1 MRWLPLGA
9 VLLIAV
15 GFGFGFLLRGDAD
28 APAAGL
34 IDTGFLQ
41 DMSVHHDQA
50 VDMATTELTGGADP
64 AVKNLAFDILTT
76 QQNQIGRMQ
85 GWLTAWGEPLLPTGG
100 HMAWMGGAHG
110 SHGAAPHGPAAAMPG
125 MADATELARLRSA
138 TPTDRDVLFLQLMLR
153 HHQGG
158 AEMLAVGAE
167 HAETGYV
174 RDLAR
179 RMSATQS
186 AESELLTDMLRRHG
200 APALPL
206 R

>member
-1 MRWLPLGA
+1 MRWLPFGA
-9 VLLIAV
+9 LLLILA
-15 GFGFGFLLRGDAD
+15 GFGFGYSMRDDPAP
-28 APAAGL
+28 PAAGL
-34 IDTGFLQ
+34 IDVGFLQ
-41 DMSVHHDQA
+41 DMSVHHEQA
-50 VDMATTELTGGADP
+50 VDMATTELTGGAD
-64 AVKNLAFDILTT
+64 AGVKNLAFDILTT
-76 QQNQIGRMQ
+76 QQNQVGRMQ

-100 HMAWMGGAHG
+100 HMAWMGGGHG
-110 SHGAAPHGPAAAMPG
+110 SHGATHGPVAAMPG
-125 MADATELARLRSA
+125 MADATELARLRTA
-138 TPTDRDVLFLQLMLR
+138 TPADRDVLFLQLMLR

-186 AESELLTDMLRRHG
+186 AESELLTDMLRQRG
-200 APALPL
+200 APVLPL

>member
-1 MRWLPLGA
+1 
-9 VLLIAV
+9 
-15 GFGFGFLLRGDAD
+15 
-28 APAAGL
+28 
-34 IDTGFLQ
+34 
-41 DMSVHHDQA
+41 
-50 VDMATTELTGGADP
+50 
-64 AVKNLAFDILTT
+64 VKNLAFDILTT

-85 GWLTAWGEPLLPTGG
+85 GWLTAWGKPLLPTGG
-100 HMAWMGGAHG
+100 HMAWMGGGHG
-110 SHGAAPHGPAAAMPG
+110 AHGAAHGPMAAMPG

-138 TPTDRDVLFLQLMLR
+138 TPADRDVLFLQLMLR

-186 AESELLTDMLRRHG
+186 AESELLTDMLRQRG
-200 APALPL
+200 APVLPL

>member
-1 MRWLPLGA
+1 VRWLPLGA
-9 VLLIAV
+9 ALLLAV
-15 GFGFGFLLRGDAD
+15 GFGLGFLLRDDSAP
-28 APAAGL
+28 PAAGL
-34 IDTGFLQ
+34 IDVGFLQ

-50 VDMATTELTGGADP
+50 VDMATTELTGGAD
-64 AVKNLAFDILTT
+64 AGVKNLAFDILTT

-85 GWLTAWGEPLLPTGG
+85 GWLTAWSEPLLPTGG
-100 HMAWMGGAHG
+100 HMAWMGGGHG
-110 SHGAAPHGPAAAMPG
+110 SHGAAPGPVAAMPG
-125 MADATELARLRSA
+125 MANAAELARLRAA
-138 TPTDRDVLFLQLMLR
+138 TPADRDALFLQLMLR

-186 AESELLTDMLRRHG
+186 AESELLTDMLRQRG
-200 APALPL
+200 VSVLPL

>member
-1 MRWLPLGA
+1 
-9 VLLIAV
+9 
-15 GFGFGFLLRGDAD
+15 
-28 APAAGL
+28 
-34 IDTGFLQ
+34 
-41 DMSVHHDQA
+41 MSVHHEQA
-50 VDMATTELTGGADP
+50 VDMATTELTGGAD
-64 AVKNLAFDILTT
+64 AGVKNLAFDILTT
-76 QQNQIGRMQ
+76 QQNQVGRMQ

-100 HMAWMGGAHG
+100 HMAWMGGGHG
-110 SHGAAPHGPAAAMPG
+110 SHGPVAAMPG
-125 MADATELARLRSA
+125 MADATELARLRTA
-138 TPTDRDVLFLQLMLR
+138 TPADRDVLFLQLMLR

-186 AESELLTDMLRRHG
+186 AEGELLTDMLRQRG
-200 APALPL
+200 APVLPL